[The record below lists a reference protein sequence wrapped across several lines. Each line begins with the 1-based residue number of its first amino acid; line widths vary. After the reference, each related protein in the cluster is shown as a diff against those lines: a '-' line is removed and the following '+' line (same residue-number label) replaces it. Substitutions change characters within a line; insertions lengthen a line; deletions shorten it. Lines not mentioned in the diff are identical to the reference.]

1 MVVYVHQNYLRII
14 VHIMLRY
21 NLLYI
26 RFRVINTVPKGKTQ
40 KNTSITREAFEA
52 HFTKTKESIRFTF
65 NGWDGKSYDGES
77 RNAKVIRT
85 NLPGYEEV
93 RLIKV
98 GKHLCYIEE
107 DRMIIEKA
115 TGEQHPEASWLVEVE
130 RA

>member
-1 MVVYVHQNYLRII
+1 M
-14 VHIMLRY
+14 
-21 NLLYI
+21 
-26 RFRVINTVPKGKTQ
+26 
-40 KNTSITREAFEA
+40 KNTYTLRNQLNLIDYNTAITREDFEQ
-52 HFTKTKESIRFTF
+52 HFTKTREKVRFTF

-107 DRMIIEKA
+107 DRMITEKA